1 MANATVQHTPDK
13 YAVVA
18 TVGGKTQLW
27 GTAGAGSDPEALLRS
42 FPLADFG
49 PTSGNHLKVVGWPE
63 WIRIRDGLIDVQ
75 GAEVLA

>member
-1 MANATVQHTPDK
+1 MATATVQHTPDK

-18 TVGGKTQLW
+18 TINGETRLW

-49 PTSGNHLKVVGWPE
+49 PTSGNHLKVISWHA
-63 WIRIRDGLIDVQ
+63 WIRIRDGLVE
-75 GAEVLA
+75 AAA